1 MMTDQPKTIGIL
13 AGGGPA
19 PGINGVIHAVTIH
32 GINMGFKVKG
42 FQQGFQTLIAGDP
55 QYVDLTIDGVSRI
68 PLRGGIVLKTSRA
81 NPTRSEEMLNSTV
94 QSLKQV
100 GITHLVSIGGDDTAF
115 SAYTVSKHAR
125 KMGLDLK
132 SVHVP
137 KTIDN
142 DLPLPEGVPTFGFM
156 TARQEGAKLV
166 TNLMQD
172 ALSTVRWYI
181 VVAMGRKAGH
191 LALGIGKCAEATL
204 TLIPEEWQGK
214 PTRLQEVADIIVGSI
229 VKRLA
234 GGKGYGVAVV
244 AEGVMELMDRRDL
257 EFLETVEKDEHG
269 HPRLAEINSAAII
282 KRTVRE
288 TLQSLGIKMTLVDKE
303 VGYELRCADPC
314 AFDIDYTRSL
324 GQEAVD
330 FLTEGGTDAMITL
343 QNDMTRAVPVPY
355 VDLMDAESGRTGVR
369 MVQLSSLAYRSA
381 RKFQIR
387 LASADLQ
394 DGDSL
399 AALAAQTTLTPEQFI
414 ERFGYL
420 VNMAPRPY

>member
-1 MMTDQPKTIGIL
+1 VTDQPKTIGIL

-19 PGINGVIHAVTIH
+19 PGINGVIHAVTIR
-32 GINMGFKVKG
+32 GINLGFQVKG
-42 FQQGFQTLIAGDP
+42 FQQGFQTLIDGDP
-55 QYVDLTIDGVSRI
+55 QFVDLTIDGVSRI

-81 NPTRSEEMLNSTV
+81 NPTRSPEGLDNSV
-94 QSLKQV
+94 RSLQQV
-100 GITHLVSIGGDDTAF
+100 GVTHLVSVGGDDTAF
-115 SAYTVSKHAR
+115 SAYSVSKHAR
-125 KMGLDLK
+125 KLGYDLR

-166 TNLMQD
+166 VNLMQD

-214 PTRLQEVADIIVGSI
+214 PTRLREVADIIAASAI
-229 VKRLA
+229 KRLA

-244 AEGVMELMDRRDL
+244 AEGVIELMDREDL
-257 EFLETVEKDEHG
+257 EFLDTVERDEHG
-269 HPRLAEINSAAII
+269 HVRLAEINSAAII
-282 KRTVRE
+282 KHEVRK
-288 TLQSLGIKMTLVDKE
+288 TLAEVGIKMTLVDKE
-303 VGYELRCADPC
+303 LGYELRCADPC
-314 AFDIDYTRSL
+314 AFDIDYTRTL

-330 FLTEGGTDAMITL
+330 FMAEGGTDAMITL
-343 QNDMTRAVPVPY
+343 QNDMTRAVPIPY
-355 VDLMDAESGRTGVR
+355 DDLMDAESGRTGVR
-369 MVQLSSLAYRSA
+369 MVDLSSLAYRSA

-387 LASADLQ
+387 LGTSDLQ
-394 DGDSL
+394 DKEIL
-399 AALAAQTTLTPEQFI
+399 AALAAQTTLSPEQFV

>member
-1 MMTDQPKTIGIL
+1 MTDQPKTIGIL

-19 PGINGVIHAVTIH
+19 PGINGVIHAVTIR
-32 GINMGFKVKG
+32 GINLGFQVKG

-55 QYVDLTIDGVSRI
+55 QAIDLTIDNVSRI

-81 NPTRSEEMLNSTV
+81 NPTRSPEGLDNSV
-94 QSLKQV
+94 RSLQQV
-100 GITHLVSIGGDDTAF
+100 GVTHLVSVGGDDTAY
-115 SAYTVSKHAR
+115 SAYSVSKHAR
-125 KMGLDLK
+125 KLGYDLR

-166 TNLMQD
+166 VNLMQD

-214 PTRLQEVADIIVGSI
+214 PTRLQEVADIIATSAI
-229 VKRLA
+229 KRLA
-234 GGKGYGVAVV
+234 GGKGYGVAVI
-244 AEGVMELMDRRDL
+244 AEGVIELMDRGDL
-257 EFLETVEKDEHG
+257 EFLDTVERDEHG
-269 HPRLAEINSAAII
+269 HVRLAEINSAAII
-282 KRTVRE
+282 KHEVRN
-288 TLQSLGIKMTLVDKE
+288 TLTEVGIKMTLVDKE
-303 VGYELRCADPC
+303 LGYELRCADPC
-314 AFDIDYTRSL
+314 AFDIDYTRTL

-330 FLTEGGTDAMITL
+330 FLAEGGTDAMITL
-343 QNDMTRAVPVPY
+343 QNDMTRAVPIPY
-355 VDLMDAESGRTGVR
+355 DDLMDAESGRTGVR
-369 MVQLSSLAYRSA
+369 MVDLASLAYRSA

-387 LASADLQ
+387 LTTSDLQ
-394 DGDSL
+394 DGESL
-399 AALAAQTTLTPEQFI
+399 AALAAQTTLTPKQFVA
-414 ERFGYL
+414 RFGYL